1 MQRKKQQHRALRTL
15 NSRNRRQQKKLGK
28 RRERL
33 GRAVAQ
39 LLPFAGNVEPP
50 NGKALIDNSICHD
63 LQVKPIPKMGGVGV
77 FTAAFFKPG
86 QVLVRYAGETLSL
99 EEGDG
104 REAARQKGLRDPCV
118 CACAACSL
126 LSFLTGFHIAGTG
139 GHVFF
144 STTFAVDPGMG
155 DHVSHKINHSRRHP
169 NARAKEDRTSK
180 GIKCIVLRA
189 LRVRGL
195 RIPFNCCFV

>member
-50 NGKALIDNSICHD
+50 NGKALIDNSTCHD

-77 FTAAFFKPG
+77 FAAAFFKPG

-99 EEGDG
+99 SEGDG
-104 REAARQKGLRDPCV
+104 REAARQKGSRDPCV
-118 CACAACSL
+118 
-126 LSFLTGFHIAGTG
+126 
-139 GHVFF
+139 
-144 STTFAVDPGMG
+144 
-155 DHVSHKINHSRRHP
+155 
-169 NARAKEDRTSK
+169 
-180 GIKCIVLRA
+180 
-189 LRVRGL
+189 
-195 RIPFNCCFV
+195 